1 MNYFEYEEKAATT
14 ACYNEKVALSYV
26 TLGLCSEMGETYEK
40 INNEAETEEI
50 SKEIGDMF
58 WYLAM
63 IRKECNLDIEGWDW
77 KEALTNA
84 EGAGVFDLPVEVG
97 KIADQVKKWLRDDWK
112 EAEQNVFPEAR
123 KKAVLEAWKN
133 AWKVINSMINRVGL
147 DTEKI
152 AEQNIENCFRVNNA
166 TKFMEQETTDEKL

>member
-14 ACYNEKVALSYV
+14 ACYNEKVVLSYV

-40 INNEAETEEI
+40 INNEAEMEEI

-77 KEALTNA
+77 KESLADA
-84 EGAGVFDLPVEVG
+84 EGAGVFDLP
-97 KIADQVKKWLRDDWK
+97 I
-112 EAEQNVFPEAR
+112 
-123 KKAVLEAWKN
+123 
-133 AWKVINSMINRVGL
+133 S
-147 DTEKI
+147 
-152 AEQNIENCFRVNNA
+152 
-166 TKFMEQETTDEKL
+166 

>member
-1 MNYFEYEEKAATT
+1 MDYFEYEEKAATT

-77 KEALTNA
+77 KEA
-84 EGAGVFDLPVEVG
+84 
-97 KIADQVKKWLRDDWK
+97 
-112 EAEQNVFPEAR
+112 EQNVFPEAR
-123 KKAVLEAWKN
+123 KKAVLEAWKTLG
-133 AWKVINSMINRVGL
+133 RL
-147 DTEKI
+147 
-152 AEQNIENCFRVNNA
+152 
-166 TKFMEQETTDEKL
+166 

>member
-77 KEALTNA
+77 KEALANA

-97 KIADQVKKWLRDDWK
+97 KDCR
-112 EAEQNVFPEAR
+112 P
-123 KKAVLEAWKN
+123 
-133 AWKVINSMINRVGL
+133 G
-147 DTEKI
+147 
-152 AEQNIENCFRVNNA
+152 
-166 TKFMEQETTDEKL
+166 

>member
-77 KEALTNA
+77 KESLANA
-84 EGAGVFDLPVEVG
+84 EGAWASAACTVLPSPFFASSDFMVG
-97 KIADQVKKWLRDDWK
+97 NSSTSLIA
-112 EAEQNVFPEAR
+112 
-123 KKAVLEAWKN
+123 
-133 AWKVINSMINRVGL
+133 
-147 DTEKI
+147 
-152 AEQNIENCFRVNNA
+152 
-166 TKFMEQETTDEKL
+166 